1 MRFRV
6 QKMGKLQGG
15 DCNKGRGVRFYFVK
29 SFFNMVSLQ
38 EVSGA
43 PPRSRLATEL

>member
-1 MRFRV
+1 MKRLAIMSIILIGV
-6 QKMGKLQGG
+6 LAGW
-15 DCNKGRGVRFYFVK
+15 VRFYFVE

>member
-1 MRFRV
+1 MEDLPNGSRNRY
-6 QKMGKLQGG
+6 K
-15 DCNKGRGVRFYFVK
+15 RVRFYFVE
-29 SFFNMVSLQ
+29 SFLNMVSLQ